1 MSVRGHEDCLQTVND
16 GGSSQYCFPNSKPG
30 GCLNSAWEDLLDKF
44 DGDDC
49 PEEPLIGIGKEHFL
63 KLRYLSGTNP
73 VPIRYQSDTYLN
85 YKPQIYIS

>member
-49 PEEPLIGIGKEHFL
+49 PEEPLIGIGKKNAL
-63 KLRYLSGTNP
+63 KITIWY
-73 VPIRYQSDTYLN
+73 
-85 YKPQIYIS
+85 